1 MTIQELKMD
10 LQQKTSMI
18 PVSVKGLTVSDKKR
32 PICGKK
38 IRLKLNL
45 VSAARSNLE
54 YCYPLPLGLDSSAL
68 QVTHSILPGSSN
80 SSLFYFYLY
89 FCVERDTVEIE
100 CLA

>member
-45 VSAARSNLE
+45 VSAA
-54 YCYPLPLGLDSSAL
+54 
-68 QVTHSILPGSSN
+68 
-80 SSLFYFYLY
+80 
-89 FCVERDTVEIE
+89 
-100 CLA
+100 